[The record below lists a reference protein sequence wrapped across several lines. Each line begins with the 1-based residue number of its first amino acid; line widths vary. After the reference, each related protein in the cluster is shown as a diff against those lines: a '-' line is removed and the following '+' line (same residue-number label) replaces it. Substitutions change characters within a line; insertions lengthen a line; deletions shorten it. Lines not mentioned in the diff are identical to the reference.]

1 MNRSV
6 PSSSVVPASARP
18 ASVSVVQAASAAA
31 ASAATRDGRPAGGH
45 QLEGRPWMSTGP
57 KPTAPRRARASM
69 VVRRDAE
76 LDGPA
81 SARSRPTRRP
91 EVLGAQA
98 NLVLFVEE
106 GEVVRPQPV
115 VAEDDVRVAVHVELD
130 EGHLLVEA
138 AQDQPGLDRAAGR
151 AGRPVRLPDG

>member
-45 QLEGRPWMSTGP
+45 QLGGLPWMSTGQ
-57 KPTAPRRARASM
+57 KPTALRRAMASM

-81 SARSRPTRRP
+81 SARSRRTRRP
-91 EVLGAQA
+91 DVMNCFFFASKFPLFTTDFQVFATPPSSFA
-98 NLVLFVEE
+98 TLPYTFITALCSLMADNLM
-106 GEVVRPQPV
+106 
-115 VAEDDVRVAVHVELD
+115 
-130 EGHLLVEA
+130 
-138 AQDQPGLDRAAGR
+138 
-151 AGRPVRLPDG
+151 